1 MISRDSEYDFK
12 HDLYGNEFDMSQ
24 MFNNKYSKTGQIQKA
39 QERVKKEDLER
50 KFKHGE
56 ITSLEEKRERLR
68 EEKEIPLTFKHVKMI
83 DTPEFDDLRD
93 VEFYSLI
100 RGEADEKNYSH
111 TNASNEIESVNVLAY
126 LENFK
131 HRLIEESQ
139 YHSSSGGTKVNTPT
153 TSSSTAT
160 AN

>member
-1 MISRDSEYDFK
+1 
-12 HDLYGNEFDMSQ
+12 
-24 MFNNKYSKTGQIQKA
+24 
-39 QERVKKEDLER
+39 
-50 KFKHGE
+50 
-56 ITSLEEKRERLR
+56 
-68 EEKEIPLTFKHVKMI
+68 MI

-139 YHSSSGGTKVNTPT
+139 YHSSRGATKVNTPT

-160 AN
+160 AS